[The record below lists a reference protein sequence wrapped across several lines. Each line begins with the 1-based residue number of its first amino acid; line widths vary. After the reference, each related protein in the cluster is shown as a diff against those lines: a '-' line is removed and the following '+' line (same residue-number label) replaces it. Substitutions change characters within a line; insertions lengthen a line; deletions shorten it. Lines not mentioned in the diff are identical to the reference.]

1 MNTVLN
7 SLKQFSQHTPDT
19 IAIEGDDLH
28 LSYSTLQNEVVKL
41 SDCIKLRGYRRLAII
56 MDNGPAWVVFDLA
69 AQLANVTL
77 IPLPAFFTPE
87 QIRHSLADA
96 AIEVL
101 ITDQTV
107 ATSQLLPELK
117 ARPMQKVAGKSCWQ
131 ITLPI
136 TTSEI
141 PALNGIAKITYT
153 SGTTGTPKGV
163 CLTQAAMNN
172 VASSL
177 KQAIGITAQERHLCL
192 LPLAVL
198 LENIGGIY
206 TPLLAGA
213 RCIIPSLS
221 NTGISGATQL
231 DTQLMASAIRNAEAS
246 SIILLPQM
254 LQALIEDSDAVTL
267 LPKSLRFIAIGGAPV
282 SRGLLEQAHRL
293 NLPVYEGYG
302 LSECASVVAVN
313 TPGQHRVGS
322 VGKVLPHTKIKFSE
336 DGEILLADNLFNG
349 YLNNKTLAA
358 DEWYPSGDL
367 GYQDKDGYL
376 YLTGRKKSCFITSFG
391 RNVAP
396 EWVEKE
402 LTLHPA
408 ISQAVVF
415 GEAQPYNTAIIV
427 ASPDAKLDK
436 LKIIAAI
443 EAANRHLP
451 DYAQVSS
458 WLYAD
463 APFSI
468 ANQQLTA
475 TGRVRRNAIW
485 SHYGERIKQIYNQL
499 GNTLDLKANERSQH
513 AIL

>member
-1 MNTVLN
+1 MNIILN
-7 SLKQFSQHTPDT
+7 SLKQFSQRTPDT

-28 LSYSTLQNEVVKL
+28 LSYSTLQSEVVKL
-41 SDCIKLRGYRRLAII
+41 SGCIKLRGYKRLAI
-56 MDNGPAWVVFDLA
+56 MLDNGPAWVVFDLA
-69 AQLANVTL
+69 AQLANITL

-101 ITDQTV
+101 ITDQT
-107 ATSQLLPELK
+107 ALTSQLLPEFK

-131 ITLPI
+131 IALPV
-136 TTSEI
+136 TRSDI
-141 PALNGIAKITYT
+141 PVLNNIAKITYT

-172 VASSL
+172 VACSL
-177 KQAIGITAQERHLCL
+177 KQTIGITAQDRHLCL

-198 LENIGGIY
+198 LENIAGIY

-213 RCIIPSLS
+213 RCIIPSLR

-231 DTQLMASAIRNAEAS
+231 NPQLMANAIRSAEAS

-254 LQALIEDSDAVTL
+254 LQALIEDSNAATS
-267 LPKSLRFIAIGGAPV
+267 LPENLRFIAVGGAPV
-282 SRGLLEQAHRL
+282 SRGLLSQAQAL

-313 TPGQHRVGS
+313 TPNQHRIGS
-322 VGKVLPHTKIKFSE
+322 VGKVLPHTQIKFAE
-336 DGEILLADNLFNG
+336 GGEILLANNLFNG
-349 YLNNKTLAA
+349 YLNNRTLAT
-358 DEWYPSGDL
+358 DEWHASGDL
-367 GYQDKDGYL
+367 GYLDKDGYL

-415 GEAQPYNTAIIV
+415 GEAQPCNTAIIV
-427 ASPDAKLDK
+427 ANPNTERDK

-451 DYAQVSS
+451 DYAQVSR

-475 TGRVRRNAIW
+475 TGRIRRNAIW
-485 SHYGERIKQIYNQL
+485 SHYGERIDQIDNQYES
-499 GNTLDLKANERSQH
+499 TIDLKANKRSQH